1 MGNAA
6 SMSSITTKGWL
17 ATTAPVV
24 RLAFGNKKLGGPQ
37 KFLVVGQRISQILS
51 GIYGVDGFM
60 L

>member
-1 MGNAA
+1 
-6 SMSSITTKGWL
+6 MSSITIQGWL
-17 ATTAPVV
+17 ATIAPVD
-24 RLAFGNKKLGGPQ
+24 RLPFSNKKLAGPQ